1 MLTVKICWSYGKMPA
16 RSKHKVFAQEKRKK
30 KIYLVVTIL
39 VIVLIVAAVSYV
51 LVTNPLTPSS
61 SENNGALPST
71 NVLNAALI
79 DALYSTLPNDEFTDS
94 LKKTLETAGFEVDVF
109 QGTDVTVD
117 FLKNLTSG
125 YDLIVLR
132 MHSALHYD
140 DLYLFTGEPYSVNK
154 YTDEQYFRLVKEA
167 FATDTS
173 DAVFAVNWGFV
184 KRCMAEKFNDTL
196 IVMMGC
202 DGTSDSTLID
212 EFMNQDAVGYIS
224 WDGPVSINHSDS
236 ATLQLVK
243 YLYLDDLSVR
253 DAIQNTNL
261 QIGADPEWGSYLEY
275 YTP

>member
-1 MLTVKICWSYGKMPA
+1 MPA
-16 RSKHKVFAQEKRKK
+16 GSKHKEFAQKEQMR
-30 KIYLVVTIL
+30 KIYLVVTFL
-39 VIVLIVAAVSYV
+39 VLVLIVAAVSYV

-61 SENNGALPST
+61 SENNGDLPST

-79 DALYSTLPNDEFTDS
+79 DALYSTLPDDEFTDS
-94 LKKTLETAGFEVDVF
+94 LKETLETAGFEVDVF
-109 QGTDVTVD
+109 QGTEVTVD
-117 FLKNLTSG
+117 FLKNVPSG

-167 FATDTS
+167 YATDNS

-212 EFMNQDAVGYIS
+212 EFLNQDAVGYIS
-224 WDGPVSINHSDS
+224 WDGPVSIGHSDS

-243 YLYLDDLSVR
+243 CLYLDELSVR

-261 QIGADPEWGSYLEY
+261 QMGADPEWGSYLEY
-275 YTP
+275 YIP